1 YPEPTIAT
9 NRSTFHGRRSSSVAC
24 RRASTRARSR
34 RACGRHRPSASNGC
48 GASWSSSRRSSA
60 QVATDIAAGVAA
72 VAHGHVRATGDLD
85 VCYARTE
92 ENFERIAEDW
102 GPSDPGCAA
111 LRELPFARTI
121 KTGLNFALTIE
132 TVTSI
137 LWASSRVSGGL
148 RPSRS
153 GCRGARA
160 VASLD
165 VLERNKLAVR
175 RATDMLDIET
185 IAEM

>member
-1 YPEPTIAT
+1 
-9 NRSTFHGRRSSSVAC
+9 
-24 RRASTRARSR
+24 
-34 RACGRHRPSASNGC
+34 
-48 GASWSSSRRSSA
+48 
-60 QVATDIAAGVAA
+60 VATDIVGGGVAA

-185 IAEM
+185 IAEIRKRR